1 LQKLIAVT
9 VYFFIFVEKKKMLRK
24 NCLFVLLFS
33 CLAAINLNAQKS
45 EKEKLVVI
53 QTDFGNITLLL
64 FDQTPK
70 HKENFLK
77 LASEKFYDGT
87 TFHRVINEFMIQGG
101 DPNSMDQDT
110 TNDGNGG
117 PGYTIEAEIRPD
129 LFHTYGAVAA
139 ARLGD
144 FQNPE
149 RRSSGSQ
156 FYIVEGK
163 KWTDEELD
171 NQELSIQNALMNG
184 FMQKYFQ
191 RPENKWVYE
200 IDWQKLQKENPDSV
214 RKLNERLMAEGKSA
228 FEKENPKPFK
238 YPPHI
243 RQLYKEKG
251 GSPHLDQQYT
261 VFGQAIAG
269 MDVVDKITQQSVN
282 SNNRPYK
289 DIKMKVSI
297 VEMTKDEIR
306 KKYNYSIN

>member
-1 LQKLIAVT
+1 MKT
-9 VYFFIFVEKKKMLRK
+9 E
-24 NCLFVLLFS
+24 
-33 CLAAINLNAQKS
+33 
-45 EKEKLVVI
+45 
-53 QTDFGNITLLL
+53 FGNITLLL
-64 FDQTPK
+64 FDKTPK
-70 HKENFLK
+70 HKANFLK

-101 DPNSMDQDT
+101 DPNSKDQDT

-117 PGYTIEAEIRPD
+117 PGYTLEAEIVPD
-129 LFHTYGAVAA
+129 YYHTYGAVAA

-163 KWTDEELD
+163 KWTDEEL
-171 NQELSIQNALMNG
+171 NAQEISIQNALMNS

-214 RKLNERLMAEGKSA
+214 RKLNERLIAEAKSA

-238 YPPHI
+238 FPPHI

-261 VFGQAIAG
+261 VFGQVLEG
-269 MDVVDKITQQSVN
+269 MEVVDKITQQPTN

-289 DIKMKVSI
+289 DIKMTVSI
-297 VEMTKDEIR
+297 IEMKKEDIR
-306 KKYNYSIN
+306 KKYNYPIN